1 MKQIEKSLDEERQFM
16 HSLKVMAS
24 KLETDIE
31 KELSVNPDLLNTKKS
46 SPSKISGGFD
56 RRVLIARYKDN

>member
-31 KELSVNPDLLNTKKS
+31 KELSVNPDLLNTKKY
-46 SPSKISGGFD
+46 KIIYYIRIRFQ
-56 RRVLIARYKDN
+56 K